1 MEEMI
6 KFNAR
11 CYVLIR
17 SKHNRILVMQER
29 WQGVDLN
36 KFPGGGLEL
45 GEGLLEC
52 IHREIAEE
60 FSSSEKLAYRH
71 FFTPT
76 ECFASR
82 FKPQEQLLLNY
93 FTNSTEADEQ
103 QWSLIPND
111 PNLLGMQWLELKAE
125 NAQWFTL
132 QSDRDAFLKLLEA

>member
-1 MEEMI
+1 M
-6 KFNAR
+6 K
-11 CYVLIR
+11 
-17 SKHNRILVMQER
+17 ER

-60 FSSSEKLAYRH
+60 FSSSEKLEYRH

-132 QSDRDAFLKLLEA
+132 QSDKDAFLKLLEA

>member
-17 SKHNRILVMQER
+17 SKYNRILVMQER

-60 FSSSEKLAYRH
+60 FSSSEKLAYSH

-132 QSDRDAFLKLLEA
+132 QSDKDAFLKLLEA

>member
-1 MEEMI
+1 MI

-17 SKHNRILVMQER
+17 SKQNRILVMKER

-60 FSSSEKLAYRH
+60 FSSSEKLAYSH

-93 FTNSTEADEQ
+93 FTNSTEADEL